1 MGKRGQGAL
10 PRRVPSQRPE
20 EPTVRPSVC
29 NSIRFQTRGEQSDER
44 SHFSAAAGGYDQR
57 LYRLPLQAGALPS
70 AGPAAIEVL
79 NGQDCRQETK
89 LSSVYKKN
97 RLLLQEAANRKLGS
111 NRSVSQIELSDADL
125 LLSIAQLRVQFKS
138 DQSARTDIPSPF
150 ASV

>member
-1 MGKRGQGAL
+1 MNEVTF
-10 PRRVPSQRPE
+10 P
-20 EPTVRPSVC
+20 
-29 NSIRFQTRGEQSDER
+29 
-44 SHFSAAAGGYDQR
+44 
-57 LYRLPLQAGALPS
+57 LPLVDTINGSIVFPYKPAHFHRPVKVVVL
-70 AGPAAIEVL
+70 PAAIELL